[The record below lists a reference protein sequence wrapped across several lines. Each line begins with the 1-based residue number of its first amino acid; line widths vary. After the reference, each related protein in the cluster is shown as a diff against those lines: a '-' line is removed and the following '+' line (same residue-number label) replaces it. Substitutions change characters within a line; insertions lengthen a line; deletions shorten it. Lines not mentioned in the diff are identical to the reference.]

1 MKKLLSTALVAL
13 IVLIGPSFAFLA
25 SDALAQASVQA
36 AKPEVVRLDGCP
48 VQVSESCIMMLGPRG
63 TPYDITAA
71 PAWAS
76 AKSAKKALQDHRAIR
91 LTGTFAEG
99 QAGSCRRGVVLKDI
113 RWSYSD
119 HKCASPA
126 AAAAH

>member
-1 MKKLLSTALVAL
+1 LKTLFSAAVIAS
-13 IVLIGPSFAFLA
+13 SFAFLA
-25 SDALAQASVQA
+25 GDSLAQASVQSV
-36 AKPEVVRLDGCP
+36 KPEVVRLDGCP
-48 VQVSESCIMMLGPRG
+48 VQVSESCIMLLDPRG

-71 PAWAS
+71 PAWANV
-76 AKSAKKALQDHRAIR
+76 KSAKKALQEHRAIR

-113 RWSYSD
+113 RWSFSD

-126 AAAAH
+126 PAPVRKP